1 MKSNS
6 NAQKTA
12 SEIAQE
18 IFKVTKVESS
28 FDRKG
33 RFLHLIAKLEKKDF
47 IRLYSPATTVTIFI
61 QGFWL
66 QLMLN
71 GKNML
76 VLNREDNISFNIEII
91 ENDYHLNKLKIS
103 YQNKILGLFT
113 SKKIMISTKPNT
125 TDEYFFIAKSIVKIL
140 QKIRNRNY
148 GNELNNYKYPVIQII
163 PNDIDKIEFDSNLVN
178 IQ

>member
-28 FDRKG
+28 FDKEG
-33 RFLHLIAKLEKKDF
+33 RFLHLIAKLGKKEF
-47 IRLYSPATTVTIFI
+47 IKLYSPATTVTIFI

-71 GKNML
+71 GKNMC
-76 VLNREDNISFNIEII
+76 VLNRGDNVFFNLEII
-91 ENDYHLNKLKIS
+91 ENDYHMNKLKIS
-103 YQNKILGLFT
+103 YQNKTLGLFT
-113 SKKIMISTKPNT
+113 SKKLLISSKPCT
-125 TDEYFFIAKSIVKIL
+125 TDEYFFIAKSVVKIL
-140 QKIRNRNY
+140 QKFRNRNY
-148 GNELNNYKYPVIQII
+148 VNELNSYKYPVIQII
-163 PNDIDKIEFDSNLVN
+163 PNHLEEIEFDPNLVN